1 MIGNP
6 RYNETDPVALA
17 DGVYH
22 LGVPDQA
29 SFFANIPYLVVDGGE
44 AVIIDPGSAKPAFHE
59 VILRKARQVVDL
71 KQIRYMVVQHQDP
84 DLCAAL
90 PLFEPL
96 VHDAYEI
103 CVPLEA
109 AVLVQHY
116 GMKKALRT
124 LDDGDT
130 LTFGDGRTLTFM
142 MTPYCHFVG
151 AMVTFDKQTG
161 TVFSSDIFGGFSDD
175 NRLYAGDNYIVQMS
189 TFMGEYFGSG
199 RALDYA
205 LKRLEKLDGEHGIE
219 RLCPQHGCVIG
230 KGRIPACF
238 KALRE
243 LETGGQV
250 ESLARKHGIVLD

>member
-1 MIGNP
+1 M
-6 RYNETDPVALA
+6 
-17 DGVYH
+17 
-22 LGVPDQA
+22 
-29 SFFANIPYLVVDGGE
+29 
-44 AVIIDPGSAKPAFHE
+44 
-59 VILRKARQVVDL
+59 

-96 VHDAYEI
+96 VHEAYEI
-103 CVPLEA
+103 YVPLEA

-116 GMKKALRT
+116 GMKKELLP

-130 LTFGDGRTLTFM
+130 LTFGNGRKLMFM

-151 AMVTFDKQTG
+151 AMMTFDERTG

-175 NRLYAGDNYIVQMS
+175 NRVYADGNYNVQMA
-189 TFMGEYFGSG
+189 TFLGEYFGSG
-199 RALDYA
+199 RALEYA
-205 LKRLEKLDGEHGIE
+205 LKRLEKLDAEQGIE

-230 KGRIPACF
+230 KGQMASYF
-238 KALRE
+238 KVLRE

-250 ESLARKHGIVLD
+250 DSLARKHGIALD